1 MTTLYETQATAIGGR
16 HGAAATADGRWRF
29 DLAVPVELGGNGGEG
44 INPEQLFAIG
54 YAACFLT
61 AIRDIA
67 SRDKIVI
74 ASDANVTANVGLGR
88 RNDELC
94 LSVTLMVDLPGLAS
108 DVALDVMRRAHDI
121 CPYSRATRGNIDVK
135 LDLVGYP

>member
-29 DLAVPVELGGNGGEG
+29 NLAIPRELGGDGDEG

-61 AIRDIA
+61 AIRDVAGEDGIEIA
-67 SRDKIVI
+67 
-74 ASDANVTANVGLGR
+74 ADANVTANVGLGR
-88 RNDELC
+88 GEDGLRLKVN
-94 LSVTLMVDLPGLAS
+94 LMVDLPGVAT
-108 DVALDVMRRAHDI
+108 DTALDVIRRAHDT

-135 LDLVGYP
+135 LNLVGYP

>member
-29 DLAVPVELGGNGGEG
+29 NLAIPRELGGDGGDG

-61 AIRDIA
+61 AIRDVASQDEIA
-67 SRDKIVI
+67 I
-74 ASDANVTANVGLGR
+74 AADANVTANVGLGR
-88 RNDELC
+88 CEDGLRLQVN
-94 LSVTLMVDLPGLAS
+94 LMIDLPGVAT
-108 DVALDVMRRAHDI
+108 DTALDVIRRAHDI
-121 CPYSRATRGNIDVK
+121 CPYSRATRGNVDVK

>member
-29 DLAVPVELGGNGGEG
+29 DLAIPVELGGNGGEG

>member
-1 MTTLYETQATAIGGR
+1 MTTLYEAQATAIGGR

-29 DLAVPVELGGNGGEG
+29 NLAIPRELGGDGGEG

-67 SRDKIVI
+67 SHDGIAV

-88 RNDELC
+88 GEDGLQLKANL
-94 LSVTLMVDLPGLAS
+94 TIDLPGLAT
-108 DVALDVMRRAHDI
+108 DTALDIMRRAHDI
-121 CPYSRATRGNIDVK
+121 CPYSRATRGNVEVK